1 MWCHPYRTYLLKACI
16 LRLKTQANRVES
28 FIMCRHGDLAQENC
42 IVAYTAY
49 LAGGGHS
56 FGRVLEQDVLTHKE
70 LLA

>member
-1 MWCHPYRTYLLKACI
+1 
-16 LRLKTQANRVES
+16 
-28 FIMCRHGDLAQENC
+28 MCRHGDLAQENC